1 MKEHSVKLL
10 NSWIVPLLVAL
21 QFSLAPA
28 GQQADKQSVDDL
40 YGLYYGDWDKQGS
53 DLAIVISPDG
63 QPIPPKENDPQAPT
77 RPGFYVGEQH
87 FEFASS
93 NFSPQGFSF
102 RTRSVNGRVFSF
114 RGRFGR
120 EQVDVIPEV
129 PYLAGV
135 LAETQNRH
143 IVRKKKIHFGHA
155 VVL

>member
-63 QPIPPKENDPQAPT
+63 QPIPPKENDPQAPD
-77 RPGFYVGEQH
+77 
-87 FEFASS
+87 
-93 NFSPQGFSF
+93 SPWLLCRRAAF
-102 RTRSVNGRVFSF
+102 
-114 RGRFGR
+114 
-120 EQVDVIPEV
+120 
-129 PYLAGV
+129 
-135 LAETQNRH
+135 
-143 IVRKKKIHFGHA
+143 
-155 VVL
+155 